1 MAIIQTDMNATEL
14 RIIEV
19 VDKYVIYM
27 ISKHAGMIEIYPKLL
42 ELEGEELADW
52 INDELVEWLGNGID
66 YTYTCDCEC
75 EEDYCECENVATIT
89 SFSIYD
95 YIQYILC
102 KKENPNENYDKIR
115 NFYDSIFTNCRELI
129 QIQGKIT
136 DTLQQDIEDFED
148 YYSLSN
154 IVQNYCYIYLREMEE
169 GLKQYIID
177 LIEPTLIE
185 PK

>member
-19 VDKYVIYM
+19 IDKYVIYM

-52 INDELVEWLGNGID
+52 INDELVEWLGNGVD

-89 SFSIYD
+89 SFSIGD
-95 YIQYILC
+95 YIRYILC
-102 KKENPNENYDKIR
+102 KKENPNETDETVINV
-115 NFYDSIFTNCRELI
+115 YDSIFTNCRELI

-136 DTLQQDIEDFED
+136 DTLQQDIEDFES
-148 YYSLSN
+148 YYSLCN
-154 IVQNYCYIYLREMEE
+154 TIQNYCYIYLREMEE
-169 GLKQYIID
+169 GLKEYIINLLD
-177 LIEPTLIE
+177 PVE

>member
-19 VDKYVIYM
+19 IDKYVIYM

-42 ELEGEELADW
+42 ELEGGELTDW
-52 INDELVEWLGNGID
+52 IYDELVEWLGNGVD
-66 YTYTCDCEC
+66 YEYSYDCEC
-75 EEDYCECENVATIT
+75 EEDCECEKTATIT
-89 SFSIYD
+89 SFSIND

-102 KKENPNENYDKIR
+102 KKENPNETYDKIR

-154 IVQNYCYIYLREMEE
+154 IVKNYCYIYLREMEE
-169 GLKQYIID
+169 GLKEYIINLLD
-177 LIEPTLIE
+177 PVE